1 MFQMIVKYLEAAFS
15 LLVPSLVTHTWK
27 NTVTV
32 PGLTALPADAPVLV
46 TGDYAVEVE
55 VAVAA
60 GAVSVEVIVGSI
72 DKTKIVSFVINA
84 DLAPMDI
91 FTNAADGTGGQHFVL
106 AANKSVAWNNTF
118 LSTFPLPVT
127 QNIASFWLNNASL
140 KAGIFR
146 AGFLM
151 VS

>member
-1 MFQMIVKYLEAAFS
+1 MFHMIVKYLEAAFG

-27 NTVTV
+27 TTVSV
-32 PGLTALPADAPVLV
+32 PGLTSLPADAPVPV

-60 GAVSVEVIVGSI
+60 GATSVELDVGSI
-72 DKTKIVSFVINA
+72 DKTKIVSVVINA

-127 QNIASFWLNNASL
+127 NSITKFFLNNASL

-146 AGFLM
+146 AAFLM
-151 VS
+151 NS